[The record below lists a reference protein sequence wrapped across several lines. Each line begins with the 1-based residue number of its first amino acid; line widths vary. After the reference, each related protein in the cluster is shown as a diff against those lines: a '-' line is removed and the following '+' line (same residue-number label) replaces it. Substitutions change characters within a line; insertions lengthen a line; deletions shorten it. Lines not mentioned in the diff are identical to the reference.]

1 MRTIQFRSNEVKSNW
16 SKQIQKLHLEIVGK
30 LMKNTNFV

>member
-1 MRTIQFRSNEVKSNW
+1 MWTIQFRSNKVKSNW

-30 LMKNTNFV
+30 LISSTNFA